1 MSMRILTLATT
12 LTLVLAGCASSR
24 GLHPDGQLT
33 DPQHLATE
41 RSLAGVQLL
50 TPAAWPAQ
58 DWWVGL
64 GDSQL
69 SALIDEA
76 LQNNPGLAGADALAK
91 LAQAQVQSSNAAR
104 GPQVDLDAA
113 VSGTRLSSKDYV
125 YPVADLGTF
134 AWAKSATLDFSWGLD
149 LWGGKRDAWEAALG
163 RSRAAEIDA
172 HAARIQLSVNVA
184 RAYIQLGYAFAQQDV
199 ADAEL
204 QRTGKVLALARRYLT
219 AGLGTPQQLHQA
231 DFAVASAE
239 QQKAQAERAIDAVR
253 SSLSVLLGQGPDRGL
268 QIARPR
274 LLKPADLALP
284 DNLPVELIGHRA
296 DLVAAR
302 WRVEAASKDIKA
314 AKTEFL
320 PNISISAMA
329 GLVAVGDSSNLFD
342 MSSRTYGVTPA
353 LSLPI
358 FDGGRRRAQLAAA
371 DAGYDG
377 LVAQYNATLVHAVNE
392 VADNYSALKSMRI
405 QIAAEQRAQQDA
417 QQAWND
423 TLKLYKG
430 GLGSSLETLIARE
443 QLLAAQQR
451 MAALDS
457 QQMDLSVQLIQAL
470 GGGYPAG
477 NPATLPSPGVGAVK
491 TSSASSPA
499 DR

>member
-1 MSMRILTLATT
+1 MSMRILTLATA
-12 LTLVLAGCASSR
+12 LTLALTGCATSR

-33 DPQHLATE
+33 DPQNLALE
-41 RSLAGVQLL
+41 RSLADVKL

-58 DWWVGL
+58 DWWIGM
-64 GDSQL
+64 GDPQL

-76 LQNNPGLAGADALAK
+76 LQNNPGLAAADAVAK
-91 LAQAQVQSSNAAR
+91 LAQAQVQDANAAR
-104 GPQVDLDAA
+104 GPQLALDAA
-113 VSGTRLSSKDYV
+113 APGVRLSSKDYS
-125 YPVADLGTF
+125 YPVEDLGTF

-149 LWGGKRDAWEAALG
+149 LWGGKRAAWEAALG
-163 RSRAAEIDA
+163 RSRAVEIDA

-199 ADAEL
+199 ANAEL
-204 QRTGKVLALARRYLT
+204 QRTGKVLELARRYVT

-231 DFAVASAE
+231 DFAVASAQ
-239 QQKAQAERAIDAVR
+239 QQKAQVEHTIDAVR

-268 QIARPR
+268 QIARPHV
-274 LLKPADLALP
+274 LKPADLALP
-284 DNLPVELIGHRA
+284 DSLPVELIGRRA

-302 WRVEAASKDIKA
+302 WRVEAASKEIKA

-329 GLVAVGDSSNLFD
+329 GLVAVGDSSNLFEL
-342 MSSRTYGVTPA
+342 SSRTYGVTPA

-358 FDGGRRRAQLAAA
+358 FDGGRRRAQLATA
-371 DAGYDG
+371 DASYDG
-377 LVAQYNATLVHAVNE
+377 LVAQYDATLVRAVNE
-392 VADNYSALKSMRI
+392 VADNYAALKSMQT

-417 QQAWND
+417 QQAWD
-423 TLKLYKG
+423 DALKLYKG
-430 GLGSSLETLIARE
+430 GLGSSLETLVARQ

-470 GGGYPAG
+470 GGGYRAG
-477 NPATLPSPGVGAVK
+477 HPPSPSAAGAAA
-491 TSSASSPA
+491 TTMNSTRNNP

>member
-1 MSMRILTLATT
+1 M
-12 LTLVLAGCASSR
+12 
-24 GLHPDGQLT
+24 
-33 DPQHLATE
+33 E
-41 RSLAGVQLL
+41 RSLADVKL

-64 GDSQL
+64 GDPQL

-76 LQNNPGLAGADALAK
+76 LKNNPSLAAADAAAR
-91 LAQAQVQSSNAAR
+91 LAQAQVQGANAAR

-113 VSGTRLSSKDYV
+113 APGVRLSNKDYS

-134 AWAKSATLDFSWGLD
+134 AWASSATLDFSWGLD
-149 LWGGKRDAWEAALG
+149 LWGGKRAAWEAALG
-163 RSRAAEIDA
+163 RSRAAQIDA

-184 RAYIQLGYAFAQQDV
+184 RAYIQLGYAYAQQDCGQGGT
-199 ADAEL
+199 AK
-204 QRTGKVLALARRYLT
+204 RTGKVLELTRRYVS
-219 AGLGTPQQLHQA
+219 AGLATPQQLHQA
-231 DFAVASAE
+231 DFAVASA
-239 QQKAQAERAIDAVR
+239 QQQQAQVERAIDAVR

-274 LLKPADLALP
+274 VLKPADLALP
-284 DNLPVELIGHRA
+284 DNLPVNLIGRRP

-302 WRVEAASKDIKA
+302 WRVEAAGKDIKA

-320 PNISISAMA
+320 PNISLSAMA
-329 GLVAVGDSSNLFD
+329 GFVEVGDNTSLFALPA
-342 MSSRTYGVTPA
+342 RTFGVVPA

-358 FDGGRRRAQLAAA
+358 FDGGRRRANLAAT
-371 DAGYDG
+371 DASYDG
-377 LVAQYNATLVHAVNE
+377 LVAQYNATLVRAVNE
-392 VADNYSALKSMRI
+392 VADNYSALKSMRT
-405 QIAAEQRAQQDA
+405 QIAAERRAQQDA
-417 QQAWND
+417 QQAWDD

-457 QQMDLSVQLIQAL
+457 QQMDLSVQLIQSL
-470 GGGYPAG
+470 GGGYQAG
-477 NPATLPSPGVGAVK
+477 NPAAAPGVDAVR

>member
-1 MSMRILTLATT
+1 MSMRILALATT
-12 LTLVLAGCASSR
+12 LTLTLAGCTTSR

-33 DPQHLATE
+33 DSQNLAIE
-41 RSLAGVQLL
+41 HSLADAKL

-64 GDSQL
+64 GDPQL

-76 LQNNPGLAGADALAK
+76 LKHNPGLAGADALAK
-91 LAQAQVQSSNAAR
+91 LAQAQVQGANAAR

-113 VSGTRLSSKDYV
+113 APGIRLSNKDYS

-134 AWAKSATLDFSWGLD
+134 AWASSATLDFSWGLD
-149 LWGGKRDAWEAALG
+149 LWGGKRAAWEAALG
-163 RSRAAEIDA
+163 RSRAAQIDA

-184 RAYIQLGYAFAQQDV
+184 RAYIQLGYAYAQQDV
-199 ADAEL
+199 AAAEL
-204 QRTGKVLALARRYLT
+204 QRTGKVLELTRRYVS
-219 AGLGTPQQLHQA
+219 AGLATPQQLHQA
-231 DFAVASAE
+231 DFAVASA
-239 QQKAQAERAIDAVR
+239 QQQQAQVERAIDAVR
-253 SSLSVLLGQGPDRGL
+253 SSLAVLLGQGPDRGL

-274 LLKPADLALP
+274 LLKPAELALP
-284 DNLPVELIGHRA
+284 DNLPVDLIGRRP

-302 WRVEAASKDIKA
+302 WRVEASAKDIKA

-320 PNISISAMA
+320 PNISLSAMA
-329 GLVAVGDSSNLFD
+329 GFVEVGDNTSLFALPA
-342 MSSRTYGVTPA
+342 RTFGVIPA

-358 FDGGRRRAQLAAA
+358 FDGGRRRANLVAT
-371 DAGYDG
+371 DASYDG
-377 LVAQYNATLVHAVNE
+377 LVAQYNATLVRAVNE
-392 VADNYSALKSMRI
+392 VADHYSALKSMRT

-417 QQAWND
+417 QQAWDD

-457 QQMDLSVQLIQAL
+457 QQMDLSVQLIQSL
-470 GGGYPAG
+470 GGGYQVG
-477 NPATLPSPGVGAVK
+477 NPASLPPGVDAVK

>member
-1 MSMRILTLATT
+1 MSMRILTLATA
-12 LTLVLAGCASSR
+12 LTLALAGCASSR

-33 DPQHLATE
+33 DPQNLTME
-41 RSLAGVQLL
+41 RSLADVKL

-64 GDSQL
+64 GDPQL

-76 LQNNPGLAGADALAK
+76 LKNNPGLAAADAAAR
-91 LAQAQVQSSNAAR
+91 LAQAQVQGARAAR
-104 GPQVDLDAA
+104 GPQVALDAA
-113 VSGTRLSSKDYV
+113 APGVRLSSKDYS
-125 YPVADLGTF
+125 YPVEDLGTF

-149 LWGGKRDAWEAALG
+149 LWGGKRAAWEAALG

-172 HAARIQLSVNVA
+172 HAARLQLSVNVA

-204 QRTGKVLALARRYLT
+204 QRTGKVLELARRYVT

-231 DFAVASAE
+231 DFAVASAQ
-239 QQKAQAERAIDAVR
+239 QQKAQVEHAIDAVR

-274 LLKPADLALP
+274 VLKPADLALP
-284 DNLPVELIGHRA
+284 DNLPVELIGRRA

-302 WRVEAASKDIKA
+302 WRVEAAGKEIKA

-329 GLVAVGDSSNLFD
+329 GFVAVGDSSGLFQLPA
-342 MSSRTYGVTPA
+342 RTYGITPA

-358 FDGGRRRAQLAAA
+358 FDGGRRRAHLAAT
-371 DAGYDG
+371 DASYDG
-377 LVAQYNATLVHAVNE
+377 LVAQYDTTLVRAVNE
-392 VADNYSALKSMRI
+392 VTDNYAALKSMQT

-417 QQAWND
+417 QQAWD
-423 TLKLYKG
+423 DALKLYKG
-430 GLGSSLETLIARE
+430 GLGSSLETLIARQ

-470 GGGYPAG
+470 GGGYRTE
-477 NPATLPSPGVGAVK
+477 NPSPSPSVDAFK
-491 TSSASSPA
+491 TSSNSSSPV
-499 DR
+499 R

>member
-1 MSMRILTLATT
+1 MSMRNLTLATA
-12 LTLVLAGCASSR
+12 LTLALAGCATSR
-24 GLHPDGQLT
+24 GLHPDGRLI
-33 DPQHLATE
+33 DPQNLTME
-41 RSLAGVQLL
+41 RSLADVKL
-50 TPAAWPAQ
+50 TPVAWPTQ
-58 DWWVGL
+58 DWWTGM
-64 GDSQL
+64 GDPQL

-76 LQNNPGLAGADALAK
+76 LKNNPGLAAADAVAK
-91 LAQAQVQSSNAAR
+91 LAQAQVQGANAAR
-104 GPQVDLDAA
+104 GPQVTLDAA
-113 VSGTRLSSKDYV
+113 ASGVRLSSKDYS
-125 YPVADLGTF
+125 YPVEDLGTF

-149 LWGGKRDAWEAALG
+149 LWGGKRAAWEAALG
-163 RSRAAEIDA
+163 RNRAADIAA

-184 RAYIQLGYAFAQQDV
+184 RAYIQLGYAFAQKDV

-204 QRTGKVLALARRYLT
+204 QRTGKVLELARRYVA

-231 DFAVASAE
+231 DFAVASA
-239 QQKAQAERAIDAVR
+239 QQQQAQVEHAIDAVR

-274 LLKPADLALP
+274 ILKPADLALP
-284 DNLPVELIGHRA
+284 DNLPVELIGRRA

-302 WRVEAASKDIKA
+302 WRVEAASKEIKA

-329 GLVAVGDSSNLFD
+329 GLVAVGDSSNLFEL
-342 MSSRTYGVTPA
+342 SSRTYGITPA

-358 FDGGRRRAQLAAA
+358 FDGGRRRANLAAA

-377 LVAQYNATLVHAVNE
+377 LVAQYNATLLRAVNE
-392 VADNYSALKSMRI
+392 VDDDYTALKSMRT

-423 TLKLYKG
+423 ALKLYKG
-430 GLGSSLETLIARE
+430 GLGSSLETLVARQ
-443 QLLAAQQR
+443 QLLAAEQR

-470 GGGYPAG
+470 GGGYNAESPAA
-477 NPATLPSPGVGAVK
+477 PPSPSVDAFK
-491 TSSASSPA
+491 TSSNSSSPV
-499 DR
+499 R

>member
-1 MSMRILTLATT
+1 MSLRTLSLATALTLA
-12 LTLVLAGCASSR
+12 LAGCASSR
-24 GLHPDGQLT
+24 GLHPDGQPT
-33 DPQHLATE
+33 DPQHLAIAH
-41 RSLAGVQLL
+41 SLVGIQL

-64 GDSQL
+64 GDPQL
-69 SALIDEA
+69 SALISEA
-76 LQNNPGLAGADALAK
+76 LKNNPGLTAADALAK
-91 LAQAQVQSSNAAR
+91 QAQAQVQGANAAR
-104 GPQVDLDAA
+104 GPQLDANLA
-113 VSGTRLSSKDYV
+113 AAGVRLSSKDYS
-125 YPVADLGTF
+125 YPIEDLGTF

-149 LWGGKRDAWEAALG
+149 LWGGKRAAWEAAVG

-204 QRTGKVLALARRYLT
+204 QRTDKVLVLAHRYLA

-274 LLKPADLALP
+274 LLKPIDLALP
-284 DNLPVELIGHRA
+284 DNLPVDLIGRRA

-302 WRVEAASKDIKA
+302 WRVEAAGKQIKA

-320 PNISISAMA
+320 PNISLSAMA
-329 GLVAVGDSSNLFD
+329 GFVAVGDSSGLFQLPA
-342 MSSRTYGVTPA
+342 RTYGITPA
-353 LSLPI
+353 LNLPI
-358 FDGGRRRAQLAAA
+358 FDGGRRRANLAAT
-371 DAGYDG
+371 DAGYD
-377 LVAQYNATLVHAVNE
+377 LSVSQYNATLIRAVNE
-392 VADNYSALKSMRI
+392 VTDNYAALKSMRI
-405 QIAAEQRAQQDA
+405 QLAAEQRAQQDA
-417 QQAWND
+417 QQAWDD

-430 GLGSSLETLIARE
+430 GLGSSLETLVARQ

-451 MAALDS
+451 MAALES
-457 QQMDLSVQLIQAL
+457 QQMDLSVQLIEAL
-470 GGGYPAG
+470 GGGYDAGAPAAA
-477 NPATLPSPGVGAVK
+477 PAADVDAVK
-491 TSSASSPA
+491 TSSVSSPSGP
-499 DR
+499 

>member
-1 MSMRILTLATT
+1 MSMRFLTLATA
-12 LTLVLAGCASSR
+12 LTLALAGCATSR
-24 GLHPDGQLT
+24 GLHPDNQLT
-33 DPQHLATE
+33 DPQHLATGHT
-41 RSLAGVQLL
+41 LADVKL
-50 TPAAWPAQ
+50 TPAAWPTQ

-64 GDSQL
+64 GDPQL

-76 LQNNPGLAGADALAK
+76 LKNNPGLAAADAAAR
-91 LAQAQVQSSNAAR
+91 LAQAQVQGANAAR

-113 VSGTRLSSKDYV
+113 APGARFSSKDFA
-125 YPVADLGTF
+125 YPIEDLGTF

-149 LWGGKRDAWEAALG
+149 LWGGKRAAWEAALG

-204 QRTGKVLALARRYLT
+204 QRTGKVLELARRYVT

-231 DFAVASAE
+231 DFAVASAQ
-239 QQKAQAERAIDAVR
+239 QQKAQVEHAIDAVR

-274 LLKPADLALP
+274 VLKPADLALP
-284 DNLPVELIGHRA
+284 DNLPVNLIGRRA

-302 WRVEAASKDIKA
+302 WRVEAAGRTIKA

-329 GLVAVGDSSNLFD
+329 GFVAVGDSSGLFQLPA
-342 MSSRTYGVTPA
+342 RTYGITPA

-358 FDGGRRRAQLAAA
+358 FDGGRRRANLAAA
-371 DAGYDG
+371 DASYDG

-392 VADNYSALKSMRI
+392 VADNYAALKSMRS

-417 QQAWND
+417 QRAWDD
-423 TLKLYKG
+423 TIKLYKG
-430 GLGSSLETLIARE
+430 GLGSSLETLIARQ

-470 GGGYPAG
+470 GGGYDATVPANG
-477 NPATLPSPGVGAVK
+477 ADAARTSFSNSTPA
-491 TSSASSPA
+491 
-499 DR
+499 R

>member
-1 MSMRILTLATT
+1 MSLRILCVATALTLA
-12 LTLVLAGCASSR
+12 LAGCASSR

-33 DPQHLATE
+33 DAHDLATQ
-41 RSLAGVQLL
+41 RSLADVQLM
-50 TPAAWPAQ
+50 PAAWPAR
-58 DWWVGL
+58 DWWNAL
-64 GDSQL
+64 GDPQL

-76 LQNNPGLAGADALAK
+76 LKNNPGLAGADALAK
-91 LAQAQVQSSNAAR
+91 LAQAQVQGANAAR
-104 GPQVDLDAA
+104 GPQLDLDAA
-113 VSGTRLSSKDYV
+113 APGVRLSSKDYS
-125 YPVADLGTF
+125 YPVEDLGTF

-149 LWGGKRDAWEAALG
+149 LWGGKRAAWEAALG

-204 QRTGKVLALARRYLT
+204 QRTGKVLALAHRYLA

-231 DFAVASAE
+231 DFAVASAQ

-274 LLKPADLALP
+274 LLKPVDLALP
-284 DNLPVELIGHRA
+284 DNLPVDLIGRRA

-302 WRVEAASKDIKA
+302 WRVEAASRQIKA

-329 GLVAVGDSSNLFD
+329 GFVAVGDSSGLFQLPA
-342 MSSRTYGVTPA
+342 RTYGITPA

-358 FDGGRRRAQLAAA
+358 FDGGRRRANLAAT
-371 DAGYDG
+371 DASYDG
-377 LVAQYNATLVHAVNE
+377 LVAQYNATLVRAVNE
-392 VADNYSALKSMRI
+392 VADSYSALTSMRT
-405 QIAAEQRAQQDA
+405 QLAAEQRAQQDA
-417 QQAWND
+417 RQAWD
-423 TLKLYKG
+423 DALKLYKG
-430 GLGSSLETLIARE
+430 GLGSSLETLVARQ
-443 QLLAAQQR
+443 QLLAADQR
-451 MAALDS
+451 MAALES
-457 QQMDLSVQLIQAL
+457 RQMDLSVQLIEAL
-470 GGGYPAG
+470 GGGYDAAVPAAG
-477 NPATLPSPGVGAVK
+477 ADAVK
-491 TSSASSPA
+491 ASYSSGAA
-499 DR
+499 GR

>member
-1 MSMRILTLATT
+1 MSLRVLFLATVLTLA
-12 LTLVLAGCASSR
+12 LAGCTTSR
-24 GLHPDGQLT
+24 GLRPDGQLT
-33 DPQHLATE
+33 DSQHLAIGH
-41 RSLAGVQLL
+41 SLVGIQL

-64 GDSQL
+64 GDPQL

-76 LQNNPGLAGADALAK
+76 LKNNPGLAATDALAK
-91 LAQAQVQSSNAAR
+91 QAQAQVQGANAAR
-104 GPQVDLDAA
+104 GPQVALDAA
-113 VSGTRLSSKDYV
+113 ASGTRLSSKDYS
-125 YPVADLGTF
+125 YPIEDLGTF

-149 LWGGKRDAWEAALG
+149 LWGGKRAAWEAAVG

-172 HAARIQLSVNVA
+172 QAARIQLSVNVA

-204 QRTGKVLALARRYLT
+204 QRTGKVLTLAHRYLT

-231 DFAVASAE
+231 DFAVASAQ

-274 LLKPADLALP
+274 VLKPADLALP
-284 DNLPVELIGHRA
+284 DDLPVDLIGHRA

-302 WRVEAASKDIKA
+302 WRVEAASKAIKA

-329 GLVAVGDSSNLFD
+329 GFVAVGDSSGLFQLPA
-342 MSSRTYGVTPA
+342 RTYGITPA
-353 LSLPI
+353 LNLPI
-358 FDGGRRRAQLAAA
+358 FDGGRRRANLAAT
-371 DAGYDG
+371 DAGYDHA
-377 LVAQYNATLVHAVNE
+377 VAQYNATLIRAVNE
-392 VADNYSALKSMRI
+392 VADDYSALKSMRS
-405 QIAAEQRAQQDA
+405 QLAAEGRAQQDA

-423 TLKLYKG
+423 ALKLYKG
-430 GLGSSLETLIARE
+430 GLGSSLETLIARQ

-457 QQMDLSVQLIQAL
+457 QQMDLSVQLIEAL
-470 GGGYPAG
+470 GGGYAAAVPAAG
-477 NPATLPSPGVGAVK
+477 ADAVK
-491 TSSASSPA
+491 TSSIGSPSG
-499 DR
+499 R

>member
-1 MSMRILTLATT
+1 MSIRILTFAAT
-12 LTLVLAGCASSR
+12 LTLALAGCATSR

-33 DPQHLATE
+33 DSQNLAIE
-41 RSLAGVQLL
+41 HSLADVKL

-64 GDSQL
+64 GDPQL
-69 SALIDEA
+69 SALINEA
-76 LQNNPGLAGADALAK
+76 LKNNPSLAAADAAAR
-91 LAQAQVQSSNAAR
+91 LAQAQAQGANAAR

-113 VSGTRLSSKDYV
+113 APGVRLSNKDYS

-134 AWAKSATLDFSWGLD
+134 AWASSATLDFSWGLD
-149 LWGGKRDAWEAALG
+149 LWGGKRAAWEAALG
-163 RSRAAEIDA
+163 RSRAAQIDA
-172 HAARIQLSVNVA
+172 HATRIQLSVNVA
-184 RAYIQLGYAFAQQDV
+184 RAYIQLGYAYAQQDV
-199 ADAEL
+199 AKAEL
-204 QRTGKVLALARRYLT
+204 QRTGKVLELTRRYVS
-219 AGLGTPQQLHQA
+219 AGLATPQQLHQA
-231 DFAVASAE
+231 DFAVASA
-239 QQKAQAERAIDAVR
+239 QQQQAQVERTIDAVR

-274 LLKPADLALP
+274 LLKPTDLVLP
-284 DNLPVELIGHRA
+284 DNLPMDLIGHRP

-302 WRVEAASKDIKA
+302 WRVEAAGKDIKV

-320 PNISISAMA
+320 PNISLSAMA
-329 GLVAVGDSSNLFD
+329 GFVEVGDNTSLFALPA
-342 MSSRTYGVTPA
+342 RTFGVIPA

-358 FDGGRRRAQLAAA
+358 FDGGRRRANLAAT
-371 DAGYDG
+371 DASYDG
-377 LVAQYNATLVHAVNE
+377 LVAQYNATLVRAVNE
-392 VADNYSALKSMRI
+392 VADHYSALKSMRR

-417 QQAWND
+417 QQAWDD

-451 MAALDS
+451 MAALDN
-457 QQMDLSVQLIQAL
+457 QQMDLSVQLIQSL
-470 GGGYPAG
+470 GGGYQAG
-477 NPATLPSPGVGAVK
+477 NPPAPGVDAVR

>member
-1 MSMRILTLATT
+1 MSFRTLSLATA
-12 LTLVLAGCASSR
+12 LALALAGCTTSR

-33 DPQHLATE
+33 DPQHLATAQ
-41 RSLAGVQLL
+41 SLAGIQL

-58 DWWVGL
+58 DWWIGL
-64 GDSQL
+64 GDPQL
-69 SALIDEA
+69 SVLIDEA
-76 LQNNPGLAGADALAK
+76 LKNNPGLAAADALTK
-91 LAQAQVQSSNAAR
+91 LAQAQVQGANAAR
-104 GPQVDLDAA
+104 GPQVALDAA
-113 VSGTRLSSKDYV
+113 VPGVRLSSKDYS
-125 YPVADLGTF
+125 YPVEDLGTF

-149 LWGGKRDAWEAALG
+149 LWGGKRAAWEAAVG

-204 QRTGKVLALARRYLT
+204 QRTGKVLALAQRYLA

-231 DFAVASAE
+231 DFAVASAQ

-268 QIARPR
+268 QIMRPR
-274 LLKPADLALP
+274 VLKPVDLVLP
-284 DNLPVELIGHRA
+284 DNLPVDLIGRRA

-302 WRVEAASKDIKA
+302 WRVEAAGKQIKA

-329 GLVAVGDSSNLFD
+329 GFVAVGDSSGLFQLPA
-342 MSSRTYGVTPA
+342 RTYGITPA

-358 FDGGRRRAQLAAA
+358 FDGGRRRANLAAT
-371 DAGYDG
+371 DASYDG
-377 LVAQYNATLVHAVNE
+377 LVAQYNATLIRAVNE

-405 QIAAEQRAQQDA
+405 QLAAEQRAQQDA
-417 QQAWND
+417 QQAWDD

-430 GLGSSLETLIARE
+430 GLGSSLETLVARQ

-457 QQMDLSVQLIQAL
+457 QQMELSVQLIEAL
-470 GGGYPAG
+470 GGGYAAG
-477 NPATLPSPGVGAVK
+477 NPAALPAADVDTVK
-491 TSSASSPA
+491 TDSVSNSA

>member
-1 MSMRILTLATT
+1 MSSRTLAVTIALTLA
-12 LTLVLAGCASSR
+12 LAGCASSR
-24 GLHPDGQLT
+24 GLRPDGQLA
-33 DPQHLATE
+33 DPQQLATE
-41 RSLAGVQLL
+41 RSLADVKL

-64 GDSQL
+64 GDPQL

-76 LQNNPGLAGADALAK
+76 LKNNPGLAAADAAAR
-91 LAQAQVQSSNAAR
+91 LAQAQVQGANAAR
-104 GPQVDLDAA
+104 GPQLALDAA
-113 VSGTRLSSKDYV
+113 APGVRLSSKDYS
-125 YPVADLGTF
+125 YPVEDLGTF
-134 AWAKSATLDFSWGLD
+134 AWTKSATLDFSWGLD
-149 LWGGKRDAWEAALG
+149 LWGGKRAAWEAALG

-184 RAYIQLGYAFAQQDV
+184 RAYAQLGYAFAQQDV

-204 QRTGKVLALARRYLT
+204 QRTGKVLELARRYLA

-231 DFAVASAE
+231 DFAVASAQ
-239 QQKAQAERAIDAVR
+239 QQKAQVERAIDAVR

-268 QIARPR
+268 LIGRPR
-274 LLKPADLALP
+274 VLRPADLALP
-284 DNLPVELIGHRA
+284 DNLPVALIGRRA

-302 WRVEAASKDIKA
+302 WRVEAAGKEIKA

-329 GLVAVGDSSNLFD
+329 GLVAVGDSSNLFEL
-342 MSSRTYGVTPA
+342 SSRTYGITPA

-358 FDGGRRRAQLAAA
+358 FDGGRRRAHLAAT

-377 LVAQYNATLVHAVNE
+377 LVAQYNATLVRAVNE
-392 VADNYSALKSMRI
+392 VADGYAALKSIRT

-423 TLKLYKG
+423 ALKLYKG
-430 GLGSSLETLIARE
+430 GLGSSLETLVARQ

-470 GGGYPAG
+470 GGGYGPA
-477 NPATLPSPGVGAVK
+477 NPAAVPTPGTGAVA
-491 TSSASSPA
+491 TRSGGSPST
-499 DR
+499 R

>member
-1 MSMRILTLATT
+1 MSVRILSFATALTLA
-12 LTLVLAGCASSR
+12 LAGCATSR

-33 DPQHLATE
+33 DPQHLAIE
-41 RSLAGVQLL
+41 HSLAGIQL

-64 GDSQL
+64 GDPQL
-69 SALIDEA
+69 STLIDEA
-76 LQNNPGLAGADALAK
+76 LRNNPGLAAADALAK
-91 LAQAQVQSSNAAR
+91 LAQAQVQGANAAR
-104 GPQVDLDAA
+104 GPQVDANLAA
-113 VSGTRLSSKDYV
+113 SGVRLSSKDYS
-125 YPVADLGTF
+125 YPIEDLGTF

-149 LWGGKRDAWEAALG
+149 LWGGKRAAWEAALG

-204 QRTGKVLALARRYLT
+204 QRTGKVLALARRYLA

-239 QQKAQAERAIDAVR
+239 QQKAQAERAIDAMR

-268 QIARPR
+268 QIARPH
-274 LLKPADLALP
+274 LLTPLDLALP
-284 DNLPVELIGHRA
+284 DNLPVNLIGRRA

-302 WRVEAASKDIKA
+302 WRVEAAGKEIEA
-314 AKTEFL
+314 AKTTFL
-320 PNISISAMA
+320 PNISLSAMA
-329 GLVAVGDSSNLFD
+329 GFVAVGDSTSLFQLPA
-342 MSSRTYGVTPA
+342 RTYGITPA

-358 FDGGRRRAQLAAA
+358 FDGGRRRANLAAT
-371 DAGYDG
+371 DAGYDHA
-377 LVAQYNATLVHAVNE
+377 VAQYDTTLIHAVNE
-392 VADNYSALKSMRI
+392 VSDDYSALKSMRT
-405 QIAAEQRAQQDA
+405 QLAAEQRAQQDA
-417 QQAWND
+417 RQAWND
-423 TLKLYKG
+423 ALKLYKG
-430 GLGSSLETLIARE
+430 GLGSSLETLVARQ
-443 QLLAAQQR
+443 QLLAADQR

-470 GGGYPAG
+470 GGGYDTAAPASA
-477 NPATLPSPGVGAVK
+477 PAAGTDAVK
-491 TSSASSPA
+491 TSSTSTPSG
-499 DR
+499 R

>member
-1 MSMRILTLATT
+1 MSLRILSLATALTLA
-12 LTLVLAGCASSR
+12 LAACATSR

-33 DPQHLATE
+33 DAHDLATE
-41 RSLAGVQLL
+41 HSLADVQL
-50 TPAAWPAQ
+50 TPAAWPAR
-58 DWWVGL
+58 DWWNAL
-64 GDSQL
+64 GDPQL

-76 LQNNPGLAGADALAK
+76 LKNNPGLAGADALAK
-91 LAQAQVQSSNAAR
+91 LAQAQVQGANAAR

-113 VSGTRLSSKDYV
+113 VPGVRLSSKDYT
-125 YPVADLGTF
+125 YPVEDLGTF

-149 LWGGKRDAWEAALG
+149 LWGGKRAAWEAAVG

-184 RAYIQLGYAFAQQDV
+184 RTYIQLGYAFAQQDV

-219 AGLGTPQQLHQA
+219 VGLGTPQQLHQA

-239 QQKAQAERAIDAVR
+239 QQKAQAERAIDAMR

-284 DNLPVELIGHRA
+284 DNLPVDLIGRRA

-302 WRVEAASKDIKA
+302 WRVEAANKEIKA
-314 AKTEFL
+314 AKTQFL

-329 GLVAVGDSSNLFD
+329 GFVAVGDSSSRLFE
-342 MSSRTYGVTPA
+342 MSSRTYGITPA

-358 FDGGRRRAQLAAA
+358 FDGGRRRANLAAT
-371 DAGYDG
+371 DASYDG
-377 LVAQYNATLVHAVNE
+377 LVAQYNATLVRAVNE
-392 VADNYSALKSMRI
+392 VADNYSALKSMRT
-405 QIAAEQRAQQDA
+405 QLAAEQRAQQDA
-417 QQAWND
+417 RQAWD
-423 TLKLYKG
+423 DALKLYKG
-430 GLGSSLETLIARE
+430 GLGSSLETLVARQ
-443 QLLAAQQR
+443 QLLAADQR
-451 MAALDS
+451 MSALES
-457 QQMDLSVQLIQAL
+457 RQMDLSVQLIQAL
-470 GGGYPAG
+470 GGGYDATVPA
-477 NPATLPSPGVGAVK
+477 VGTDAVK
-491 TSSASSPA
+491 TSYSSSSSV
-499 DR
+499 R

>member
-1 MSMRILTLATT
+1 MSVRILTLATT

-41 RSLAGVQLL
+41 RSLAGVQL

-64 GDSQL
+64 GDAQL

-91 LAQAQVQSSNAAR
+91 LAQAQVQGSNAAR
-104 GPQVDLDAA
+104 GPQLDLDAA
-113 VSGTRLSSKDYV
+113 VSGARFSSKDFA

-149 LWGGKRDAWEAALG
+149 LWGGKRAAWEAALG

-204 QRTGKVLALARRYLT
+204 QRTGKVLALAHRYLT

-253 SSLSVLLGQGPDRGL
+253 SSLSVLLGQGPDRGRL
-268 QIARPR
+268 IARPR

-302 WRVEAASKDIKA
+302 WRVEAAGKEIKA

-329 GLVAVGDSSNLFD
+329 GFVAVGDSSGLFQLPA
-342 MSSRTYGVTPA
+342 RTYGITPA

-358 FDGGRRRAQLAAA
+358 FDGGRRRANLAAS
-371 DAGYDG
+371 DASYDG
-377 LVAQYNATLVHAVNE
+377 LVAQYNATLVRAVNE
-392 VADNYSALKSMRI
+392 VADDYSALKSLRI
-405 QIAAEQRAQQDA
+405 QLTAEQRAQQDA
-417 QQAWND
+417 QQAWDD

-430 GLGSSLETLIARE
+430 GLGSSLETLVARQ
-443 QLLAAQQR
+443 QLLAAEQR

-470 GGGYPAG
+470 GGGYQAG
-477 NPATLPSPGVGAVK
+477 NPATRPSPGVDAVK
-491 TSSASSPA
+491 TSSASNPA
-499 DR
+499 GR